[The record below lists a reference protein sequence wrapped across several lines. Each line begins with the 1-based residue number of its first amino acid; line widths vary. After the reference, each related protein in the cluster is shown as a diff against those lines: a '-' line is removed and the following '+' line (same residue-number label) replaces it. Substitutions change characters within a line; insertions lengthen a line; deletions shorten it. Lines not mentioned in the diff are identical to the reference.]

1 MASSSYELVIYIRNE
16 MALNTPRE
24 QIIAHLVAA
33 GWQREEVEQAFREAS
48 KTAGFPAG
56 TVTFTDLQ
64 PKQSRHIL
72 RSIGRWVVALLLCVV
87 IVFTAFSILFNLG
100 LVGPKQESTITSST
114 LSPAIAPPVAATST
128 SSSVIVPV
136 VPVVLPPVATSTST
150 STSTTTSISHSD
162 KDQIISAILTQ
173 GTVMQSGSAA
183 NIRNYLEITASLAYH
198 SQLQTMSDSD
208 ILALASSMTIGQ
220 SYVTANSLNSSE
232 ATWQQVDA
240 TTVKVTVQT
249 ANGPVTRT
257 SEEVN
262 GVWY

>member
-136 VPVVLPPVATSTST
+136 VPVVPPPIAT

-183 NIRNYLEITASLAYH
+183 NIRNYLEITASLPYH

-208 ILALASSMTIGQ
+208 ILALASSMTTGQ

-232 ATWQQVDA
+232 TTWQQVDA

>member
-1 MASSSYELVIYIRNE
+1 

-48 KTAGFPAG
+48 KTAGFPDG

-114 LSPAIAPPVAATST
+114 SSPVVVPPVAATST
-128 SSSVIVPV
+128 YSPVVVPV
-136 VPVVLPPVATSTST
+136 VPVVSPPVATST

-183 NIRNYLEITASLAYH
+183 NIRNYLEITASLPYH

-208 ILALASSMTIGQ
+208 ILALASSMTTGQ

-232 ATWQQVDA
+232 TTWQQVDA